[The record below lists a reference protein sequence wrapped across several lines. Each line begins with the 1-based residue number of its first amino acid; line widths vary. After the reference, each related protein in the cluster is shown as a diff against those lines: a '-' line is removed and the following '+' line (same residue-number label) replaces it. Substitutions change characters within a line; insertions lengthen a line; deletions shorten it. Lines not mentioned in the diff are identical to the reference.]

1 MSTLRFDPSLI
12 VQEAREAIAGLPFS
26 LEDWLGERC
35 QDFTDFE
42 DLDQPARD
50 DAFYAI
56 GRLQGAAEACGLTML
71 ELIDLSSDESSVPRA
86 SS

>member
-1 MSTLRFDPSLI
+1 LAALRFDPSLV
-12 VQEAREAIAGLPFS
+12 VQEARDAIQGLPFS
-26 LEDWLGERC
+26 LEEWLGERSL
-35 QDFTDFE
+35 DFTDFE

-71 ELIDLSSDESSVPRA
+71 ELIDLALDEGSARRTPS
-86 SS
+86 